1 MTSKRASAFRTV
13 MAIAMI
19 VVVAGCNASSES
31 PRAAA
36 EASKVGGAATDPS
49 PETFSMAG
57 LGDFPEFPAGPLPA
71 SVATALQEV
80 VDAAVQGT
88 VRGLTAAVIVGD
100 SGSWSGAA
108 GDDRDGERLTP
119 DTRLPT
125 ASSSKSVTAAQI
137 LRLVDEGELDL
148 DDPVADHFP
157 PDIAFADT
165 NDATIRDVIGMR
177 SGIPDPPNYIADV
190 DNGSTVAEL
199 LKHTLEPSFPAGSEI
214 EYANINFVLA
224 GKIIEHVTRRS
235 FARALGTGVLSSP
248 SLDGLVY
255 GEKSALAADG
265 WKVRT
270 TAASLARWGYE
281 LYGGFVVSDD
291 SLYEMTDFRGDWY
304 GLGTIDFGNGTES
317 IAGFDMAAVG
327 HGGAG
332 TSIVVLLV
340 AFPEE
345 EVVVAVQANGYS
357 LGVLGAL
364 VAALRDAAQP

>member
-1 MTSKRASAFRTV
+1 MTTMRASAFRIV
-13 MAIAMI
+13 MAIAMVTVI
-19 VVVAGCNASSES
+19 AGCGASTGS
-31 PRAAA
+31 PRKAA
-36 EASKVGGAATDPS
+36 EASKVDEAAIDPS

-57 LGDFPEFPAGPLPA
+57 LGDFPEFPAGPLPG
-71 SVATALQEV
+71 SITAELQKV
-80 VDAAVQGT
+80 VDDAVQGT
-88 VRGLTAAVIVGD
+88 VSGLTAAVIVAD
-100 SGSWSGAA
+100 VGSWSGAA
-108 GDDRDGERLTP
+108 GDDRKGERLTP

-125 ASSSKSVTAAQI
+125 ASSSKSVTAAQV
-137 LRLVDEGELDL
+137 LRLVDQGELGL
-148 DDPVADHFP
+148 DDPAADHLP
-157 PDIAFADT
+157 PDTAFADT
-165 NDATIRDVIGMR
+165 NGATIRDVIGMR

-190 DNGSTVAEL
+190 DSGATVAEL

-214 EYANINFVLA
+214 EYANINFVLL
-224 GKIIEHVTRRS
+224 GKMIEHITGRP
-235 FARALGTGVLSSP
+235 FAGALETGVLSSQ

-281 LYGGFVVSDD
+281 LYGGFVVSDH
-291 SLYEMTDFRGDWY
+291 SLDEMTDFRGDWY

-317 IAGFDMAAVG
+317 IAGFDIPAVG

-345 EVVVAVQANGYS
+345 EVVVAVQANAYS
-357 LGVLGAL
+357 LGALGPL
-364 VAALRDAAQP
+364 VAALREAAQ